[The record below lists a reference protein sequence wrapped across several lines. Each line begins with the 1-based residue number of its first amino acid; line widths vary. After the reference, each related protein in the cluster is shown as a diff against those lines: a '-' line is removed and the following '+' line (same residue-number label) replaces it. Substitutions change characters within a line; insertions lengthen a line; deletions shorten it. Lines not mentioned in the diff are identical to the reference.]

1 MTVSIIIAV
10 KNWQSNLEECITYC
24 RRLDFP
30 DFEIL
35 VLPDEHP
42 GQVYNPQEDSRV
54 RLIPT
59 GAVNPAAKRDAAL
72 KTARGQI
79 LAFLDDD
86 AYPLKDWLSRAVN
99 NFTDDDVAAVGGP
112 AVTPPQ
118 DSLMCQASGMVYSS
132 PLVSSK
138 FVYRYI
144 PGKRREVDDYPSCN
158 FLVRKAVMAQLGGFN
173 TEFWP
178 GEDTKLCLDITKKL
192 GLKIIYDPSVL
203 VYHHRRPLFLGH
215 LKQIANYA
223 LHRGYFVKVFPQ
235 TSRRPGYFVPTVFL
249 FCVVFGAALSFFV
262 SALRPVY
269 LFGLSLYLVIVFIY
283 GLSKGPRFVLPVSL
297 GIITT
302 HFTYGLFF
310 LKGLLA
316 KKLLNK

>member
-10 KNWQSNLEECITYC
+10 KNWQSNLEECIAAC

-35 VLPDEHP
+35 VMPDDNP
-42 GQVYNPQEDSRV
+42 GEGYSLQEDARV
-54 RLIPT
+54 QVIST
-59 GAVNPAAKRDAAL
+59 GVVSPAVKRDMAIKAAK
-72 KTARGQI
+72 GQI

-86 AYPLKDWLSRAVN
+86 AYPLKDWLAQALK
-99 NFTDDDVAAVGGP
+99 NFTDEDVAAVGGP

-118 DSLMCQASGMVYSS
+118 DSLMCKASGMVYSS

-138 FVYRYI
+138 FTYRYV

-158 FLVRKAVMAQLGGFN
+158 FLVRKDVMTQLGGFN

-192 GLKIIYDPSVL
+192 GLKIIYDPGVL

-249 FCVVFGAALSFFV
+249 FCVIFGAALSFFV
-262 SALRPVY
+262 SALRPAY
-269 LFGLSLYLVIVFIY
+269 LAALSLYLAIILIY
-283 GLSKGPRFVLPVSL
+283 SLSKGPRFVLPVFL
-297 GIITT
+297 GVIAT
-302 HFTYGLFF
+302 HFTYGFYF
-310 LKGLLA
+310 LKGLLV
-316 KKLLNK
+316 KKLLNQ

>member
-24 RRLDFP
+24 RKLDFP

-35 VLPDEHP
+35 VMPDEHP
-42 GQVYNPQEDSRV
+42 GLGHNLQEDSRV

-59 GAVNPAAKRDAAL
+59 GAVSPAVKRDMAL
-72 KTARGQI
+72 KTANGQI

-86 AYPLKDWLSRAVN
+86 AYPVSDWLTQAMK
-99 NFTDDDVAAVGGP
+99 NFADTDVAAVGGP

-118 DSLMCQASGMVYSS
+118 DSHMCQASGMVYSS
-132 PLVSSK
+132 SLVSSK
-138 FVYRYI
+138 FTYRYV

-158 FLVRKAVMAQLGGFN
+158 FLVRKDVMVRLEGFN
-173 TEFWP
+173 TDFWP

-192 GLKIIYDPSVL
+192 GLKIIYDPDAL

-235 TSRRPGYFVPTVFL
+235 TSRRPGYFAPTVFL
-249 FCVVFGAALSFFV
+249 FCVVSGAALSFFV
-262 SALRPVY
+262 GALRPVY
-269 LFGLSLYLVIVFIY
+269 LFGLLVYLGIVLIY
-283 GLSKGPRFVLPVSL
+283 ALSKGPLFVLPVFS
-297 GIITT
+297 GIIAT
-302 HFTYGLFF
+302 HFVYGYYF
-310 LKGLLA
+310 LKGILA
-316 KKLLNK
+316 KKLIH